1 MGKPI
6 TESSD
11 LLIALE
17 KLKVHD
23 HICLL
28 YKNKEEQF
36 ASAIPFIRMGLE
48 RREQCVYIADENS
61 ADTVLEA
68 LRADGVDVQGA
79 VDSGALAI
87 VTKLDTYLREGGF
100 DPDAM
105 IAFLKKSTEAA
116 KAAGFAALRATGE
129 MTWALGPEPGVE
141 RLIEYEAKLND
152 FIPNNDVLAICQ
164 YNSTRFDADT
174 LLGVIRT
181 HPTAIIGDVVGE
193 NPFYVPKEEALH
205 PNPGIELARVLESII
220 ERERLKA
227 SIERA
232 GERTR
237 NILESISD
245 AFYTV
250 DSDWRFTYVNGRA
263 EEFLQ
268 RTAEQLL
275 GKRLW
280 DEFPEA
286 VGSEFY
292 NAYKEAVS
300 QGKRVTVEAFYPPF
314 DRWFEAHAYPYVDGL
329 SVFFNDIT
337 ERKKA
342 EKTISDQAEA
352 ISKLSTPILQ
362 VGDGLLA
369 IPIIGQI
376 DSYRA
381 RQLTEQMLER
391 IRASRAKVV
400 VLDITGVP
408 IVDSAVANHLVQTVQ
423 AARLLGARVIVT
435 GVSADNAQ
443 TLVRIGV
450 DLSRLNTTGDLQS
463 GIREANRLLGRGLGW
478 VKKAA

>member
-1 MGKPI
+1 MGKPM
-6 TESSD
+6 TEPND

-28 YKNKEEQF
+28 YKNREEQF

-48 RREQCVYIADENS
+48 RQEQCVYIADENS

-116 KAAGFAALRATGE
+116 KAAGFAALRVTGE
-129 MTWALGPEPGVE
+129 MTWALGPEPGVK

-174 LLGVIRT
+174 LLGVVRT

-205 PNPGIELARVLESII
+205 PKPGVELAHVLETII
-220 ERERLKA
+220 
-227 SIERA
+227 
-232 GERTR
+232 
-237 NILESISD
+237 
-245 AFYTV
+245 
-250 DSDWRFTYVNGRA
+250 
-263 EEFLQ
+263 Q
-268 RTAEQLL
+268 RT
-275 GKRLW
+275 
-280 DEFPEA
+280 
-286 VGSEFY
+286 
-292 NAYKEAVS
+292 
-300 QGKRVTVEAFYPPF
+300 
-314 DRWFEAHAYPYVDGL
+314 
-329 SVFFNDIT
+329 
-337 ERKKA
+337 KA
-342 EKTISDQAEA
+342 EKTIRDQAEA
-352 ISKLSTPILQ
+352 IRKLSTPILQ

-381 RQLTEQMLER
+381 RQLTEQMLEKV
-391 IRASRAKVV
+391 RASRAKVV

-463 GIREANRLLGRGLGW
+463 GIKEANHLLGRGPGW